1 MLWILEQ
8 PLEKERK
15 QRTVINKPVKEIQ
28 WNPKPC
34 STKPKEK
41 RKKREREPE
50 IRAIFKVV

>member
-1 MLWILEQ
+1 MLRILEQ

-34 STKPKEK
+34 STKPKE
-41 RKKREREPE
+41 RKKEREPE
-50 IRAIFKVV
+50 IRAIFQVV